1 MDETTKVIEFLNELQ
16 SLINQGLIPEEL
28 ALELLDIL

>member
-1 MDETTKVIEFLNELQ
+1 MEDIKTVIEFLNELQ
-16 SLINQGLIPEEL
+16 ILIIQGLIPEDL